1 MKVYNRTYVPDQ
13 VETDIYNRILASDKH
28 EKKLHGRIK
37 ELNRKTGFFLVN
49 SEKDLPSVKKAAIEM
64 NLDKIILV
72 TKEEVESSEVLQEN
86 VLNY

>member
-28 EKKLHGRIK
+28 EKKLHDRIK